1 MKKIIAIIPA
11 LEKNKYFKK
20 GDLERWGDTTLLE
33 WKIFQAKKI
42 KFIKEFYVSTPSEK
56 IVKICKKLGVKIIKR
71 KKEMKLHNL
80 YTETAK
86 KFADTCILWLNP
98 TSPFLSPKI
107 INKFIDSLKKTKKY
121 NSAILIKKEKEYFFY
136 KKKSINFNSLRTV
149 ISRNQILPLEKVSNG
164 AYLTTA
170 ANIIKNK
177 SLIGD
182 KPLFYPIDWLSS
194 LEIKTLDEVDS
205 FKVLFEHYLKNEI

>member
-1 MKKIIAIIPA
+1 MKKIVAIIPA

-20 GDLERWGDTTLLE
+20 GDLEKWGDTTLLE

-42 KFIKEFYVSTPSEK
+42 KFINAFFVSTPSK
-56 IVKICKKLGVKIIKR
+56 KVINICKKIGVSTIKR
-71 KKEMKLHNL
+71 KKEMQLHNL
-80 YTETAK
+80 YVDTAK
-86 KFADTCILWLNP
+86 KFPNTYILWLNP

-107 INKFIDSLKKTKKY
+107 INNFIKYFKKKKKY
-121 NSAILIKKEKEYFFY
+121 KSAILTKKEKEYFFY
-136 KKKSINFNSLRTV
+136 KKKSINFNSSKTV

-164 AYLTTA
+164 AYLITSE
-170 ANIIKNK
+170 NIIKNQ

-205 FKVLFEHYLKNEI
+205 FKILFENYLRNEI